1 MHEHHSHD
9 GLENGHHADGDGSAH
24 RHALGSHD
32 HHHADGGDPRDQC
45 VALVPIF
52 NHLEPNEIHEV
63 ATTARQK
70 VFGRNER
77 LYGAGDQNP
86 YLLII
91 HRGRV
96 KIHRSVESGHE
107 QLIRVLEP
115 GDFIGE
121 TAFITGGEMDHYAT
135 TLEECEICVLHR
147 DDVRRHLLKYPA
159 ITYKMLEAVS
169 NRLGRTEHMVNSLT
183 GEDVE
188 HRIAAY
194 LVDLAD
200 EAGATSIR
208 LPISK
213 KDLASYLGTTPE
225 SLSRK
230 LSQFENAGWIQQEGH
245 RRIIILDYS
254 SLELA

>member
-1 MHEHHSHD
+1 MQH
-9 GLENGHHADGDGSAH
+9 GHHHHG
-24 RHALGSHD
+24 HD
-32 HHHADGGDPRDQC
+32 DGGDPRDQC

-52 NHLEPNEIHEV
+52 SHLDPAEIHEV

-70 VFGRNER
+70 VFGRNEQ
-77 LYGAGDQNP
+77 LYGAGDQNQ

-107 QLIRVLEP
+107 QLIRVLKP

-121 TAFITGGEMDHYAT
+121 TAFIGGSPMDHYAT
-135 TLEECEICVLHR
+135 TLEESEICVLHR
-147 DDVRRHLLKYPA
+147 DDVRRHLLNYPM

-169 NRLGRTEHMVNSLT
+169 NRLERTEHMVNSLT

-194 LVDLAD
+194 LVELAD
-200 EAGATSIR
+200 DAGTTSIR

-225 SLSRK
+225 TLSRK
-230 LSQFENAGWIQQEGH
+230 LAHFEDAGWIRQDGQ
-245 RRIIILDYS
+245 RRIDLVDYN
-254 SLELA
+254 SLELI

>member
-1 MHEHHSHD
+1 M
-9 GLENGHHADGDGSAH
+9 
-24 RHALGSHD
+24 
-32 HHHADGGDPRDQC
+32 
-45 VALVPIF
+45 ALVPIF
-52 NHLEPNEIHEV
+52 SHLEPDEIHEV

-77 LYGAGDQNP
+77 LYGAGDENP

-121 TAFITGGEMDHYAT
+121 TAFIGGGQMDHYAT
-135 TLEECEICVLHR
+135 TLEESEICVLHR
-147 DDVRRHLLKYPA
+147 DDVRRHLLKYPM

-169 NRLGRTEHMVNSLT
+169 YRLGRTEHLVNSLT

-188 HRIAAY
+188 HRIADY
-194 LVDLAD
+194 LVSLAD
-200 EAGATSIR
+200 ETEATSIR

-225 SLSRK
+225 TLSRK
-230 LSQFENAGWIQQEGH
+230 LAQFEEAGWIQQHGQ

-254 SLELA
+254 ALELA

>member
-1 MHEHHSHD
+1 M
-9 GLENGHHADGDGSAH
+9 
-24 RHALGSHD
+24 
-32 HHHADGGDPRDQC
+32 
-45 VALVPIF
+45 ALVPIF
-52 NHLEPNEIHEV
+52 NHLEPEEIHEV

-77 LYGAGDQNP
+77 LYSAGDQNP

-121 TAFITGGEMDHYAT
+121 TAFISGGEMDHYAT

-225 SLSRK
+225 TLSRK
-230 LSQFENAGWIQQEGH
+230 LAQFENAGWIRQEGH
-245 RRIIILDYS
+245 RRVVILDYS